1 MEGGFVM
8 DNKQKQHLLAYL
20 GYYKGEIDGVW
31 GELSADATEGFQV
44 DYGLNADGI
53 FGPATEARI
62 LEVIYSGEKPQTAP
76 ESGDWWDG
84 IKWFT
89 REEFRCKCDGRFCD
103 GFPTEMKRPVVEL
116 ADRAREHFGK
126 PALVVSGLRCETHN
140 ANEGGVWNSQHMYG
154 EAVDLRINGVSS
166 AELLAFVK
174 QQPETRYA
182 YAIND
187 YSVHMDIAKS
197 EVGR

>member
-1 MEGGFVM
+1 MT
-8 DNKQKQHLLAYL
+8 NSQKQHLLAYL
-20 GYYKGEIDGVW
+20 GYYTIPVDGMW
-31 GELSADATEGFQV
+31 GEQSEAATKRFQG
-44 DYGLNADGI
+44 DYGLEPDGV
-53 FGPATEARI
+53 FGPATESKI
-62 LEVIYSGEKPQTAP
+62 LDVIHAGERPQVAP
-76 ESGDWWDG
+76 ESGDWWNE

-103 GFPTEMKRPVVEL
+103 GFPAEMKRPVVEL
-116 ADRAREHFGK
+116 ADRARAHFGK

>member
-1 MEGGFVM
+1 MT
-8 DNKQKQHLLAYL
+8 NSQKQHLLAYL
-20 GYYKGEIDGVW
+20 GYYAEDVDGIWGQKSKEATEDFQSAYGLEADGV
-31 GELSADATEGFQV
+31 
-44 DYGLNADGI
+44 

-62 LEVIYSGEKPQTAP
+62 LEVIHTGEKPQAAP

-89 REEFRCKCDGRFCD
+89 REEFRCKCGGRFCD
-103 GFPTEMKRPVVEL
+103 GFPAEMKRPVVEL
-116 ADRAREHFGK
+116 ADRVREHFGK
-126 PALVVSGLRCETHN
+126 PALVVSGLRCEIHN

-154 EAVDLRINGVSS
+154 EAIDLRILDVS
-166 AELLAFVK
+166 AADLLAFVK

-187 YSVHMDIAKS
+187 YSVHMDIQRGA
-197 EVGR
+197 R

>member
-1 MEGGFVM
+1 MT
-8 DNKQKQHLLAYL
+8 NQQKQHLLGYL
-20 GYYKGEIDGVW
+20 GYYEEDPDGIWGQKSREATESFQRAYGLDSDGV
-31 GELSADATEGFQV
+31 
-44 DYGLNADGI
+44 
-53 FGPATEARI
+53 FGAATEARI

-89 REEFRCKCDGRFCD
+89 REEFRCKCGGRFCD
-103 GFPTEMKRPVVEL
+103 GFPAEMKRTVVEL

-126 PALVVSGLRCETHN
+126 PALVVSGLRCEIHN

-154 EAVDLRINGVSS
+154 EAIDLRISGVS
-166 AELLAFVK
+166 AADLLDYIK

-187 YSVHMDIAKS
+187 TNVHFDIPKGV
-197 EVGR
+197 E

>member
-1 MEGGFVM
+1 MTNE
-8 DNKQKQHLLAYL
+8 QKQHLLAYL
-20 GYYKGEIDGVW
+20 GYYEEDVDDIWGQKSKEATEDFQSAYGLEADGV
-31 GELSADATEGFQV
+31 
-44 DYGLNADGI
+44 
-53 FGPATEARI
+53 FGPATESRI
-62 LEVIYSGEKPQTAP
+62 LEVIYTGEKPQAAP

-89 REEFRCKCDGRFCD
+89 REEFRCKCGGRFCD
-103 GFPTEMKRPVVEL
+103 GFPAEMKRPVVEL

-126 PALVVSGLRCETHN
+126 MAFVVSGLRCEIHN

-154 EAVDLRINGVSS
+154 EAVDLRILDVT
-166 AELLAFVK
+166 AADLLAFVK

-187 YSVHMDIAKS
+187 YSVHMDIQRGA
-197 EVGR
+197 R